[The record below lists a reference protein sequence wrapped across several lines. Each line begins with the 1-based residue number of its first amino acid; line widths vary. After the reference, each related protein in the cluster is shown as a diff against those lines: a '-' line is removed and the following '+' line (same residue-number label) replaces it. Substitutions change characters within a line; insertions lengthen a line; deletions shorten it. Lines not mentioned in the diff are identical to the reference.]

1 MGAGQSKQQPPSPQ
15 EIKASPPSVVHTET
29 VASKND
35 TDNNANNS
43 SSSSPPAAGGGCPM
57 KNADGT
63 YRTMP
68 GFASIF
74 KSRKHPPID
83 STKIVEADQPS
94 SPVTTTTTTTV
105 SDDTNDSAKS
115 SGCPVKAESRA
126 SWNILRR
133 GGGGNTNNQQ
143 QPQQYDVYSRP
154 LPMDP
159 TNNMP
164 IPNAQTTA
172 RNNLPNPDQQIRLT
186 TERVKSTIPKGGTE
200 ETYWVYP
207 SPQMFYNALARK
219 GKLSMDEEDG
229 DNTNNNNGGSDGSTN
244 SSNKPAGIEEDMESV
259 VAIHNC
265 MNEGTWSRILQWE
278 KVLNPTANNNS
289 NSSNGGGG
297 EEGGIMPKLLKFC
310 GRPTD
315 LSPKAYFKHYF
326 LSHPL
331 PFDRHDWTVT
341 RTNPTDGSETEV
353 RYVIDYYHDEV
364 MASEEAG
371 SGLPNMND
379 GIGEH
384 GRIKSLLVDVRPAA
398 DSISEVWGRMVSMPL
413 ARRGCRS
420 ILECVLFKGHG
431 SGRKIE
437 FEPLPLQ
444 PSDTLKQSLEES
456 RRVWENI
463 QRDAANKK
471 GVGAKDGAAAGG
483 DACAS
488 DSLEGEGGDN
498 NAKLSANLD
507 DASNS
512 ANTADQA
519 MQNISKADAT
529 TMAETFSK
537 ILSQCKDSKAA
548 LQSCSSEEECNKAFM
563 GMTVCAGQYMC
574 PLQHKSLLETLDSVS
589 GSNNTMDEEMA
600 EAKINVAMEVL
611 GECVAKYDKRA
622 GMAKKQH
629 SDVFEKVMAKK
640 S

>member
-1 MGAGQSKQQPPSPQ
+1 MGAGQSKQQPPL
-15 EIKASPPSVVHTET
+15 EIKASPQPPVVQTEST
-29 VASKND
+29 VASNN
-35 TDNNANNS
+35 TTNNANNNDNTS
-43 SSSSPPAAGGGCPM
+43 SASEGGGCPM

-74 KSRKHPPID
+74 KGRKHPPID
-83 STKIVEADQPS
+83 STKIVEADQPAA
-94 SPVTTTTTTTV
+94 TTTTTTTTT
-105 SDDTNDSAKS
+105 SEDGAKDTPKS

-133 GGGGNTNNQQ
+133 GNGGDKTQQ
-143 QPQQYDVYSRP
+143 QQQFDVYSRP

-172 RNNLPNPDQQIRLT
+172 RNNLPNPDQQDVLT
-186 TERVKSTIPKGGTE
+186 TERVKSTIPKGGTN
-200 ETYWVYP
+200 ETWVYP

-219 GKLSMDEEDG
+219 GKLAMPEDDEDG
-229 DNTNNNNGGSDGSTN
+229 
-244 SSNKPAGIEEDMESV
+244 NKDEAVAVAPAGIEEDMESV

-278 KVLNPTANNNS
+278 KVLNPVTSDDNN
-289 NSSNGGGG
+289 
-297 EEGGIMPKLLKFC
+297 EEGLMPKLMKFC

-315 LSPKAYFKHYF
+315 LSPKAYIKHYL

-341 RTNPTDGSETEV
+341 RTDPTDGSETEV

-379 GIGEH
+379 GIGEK

-398 DSISEVWGRMVSMPL
+398 DSIGDVWGRMVSMPL

-431 SGRKIE
+431 SGRKVD

-444 PSDTLKQSLEES
+444 PSETLKESLDES
-456 RRVWENI
+456 MRVWENI

-471 GVGAKDGAAAGG
+471 GVGAKDE
-483 DACAS
+483 ACAS
-488 DSLEGEGGDN
+488 DSLEGEGEK
-498 NAKLSANLD
+498 NAKSSPSVDGAANASA
-507 DASNS
+507 
-512 ANTADQA
+512 ADEA
-519 MQNISKADAT
+519 TQNISKPDAT
-529 TMAETFSK
+529 KMAETFSK

-548 LQSCSSEEECNKAFM
+548 LQSCTSEEECNKAFM

-589 GSNNTMDEEMA
+589 GSNMDEEMA

-629 SDVFEKVMAKK
+629 EDVFQKVMAQK

>member
-1 MGAGQSKQQPPSPQ
+1 MGAGQSKQQP
-15 EIKASPPSVVHTET
+15 EIKAAAAPSSSAVLQTES

-35 TDNNANNS
+35 TTDKTTSNKANSSSTPANS
-43 SSSSPPAAGGGCPM
+43 SSSSGSSGGGCPM

-74 KSRKHPPID
+74 KGRKHPPID
-83 STKIVEADQPS
+83 STKIVEADDNHQKPS
-94 SPVTTTTTTTV
+94 SSSTTTV
-105 SDDTNDSAKS
+105 VDNNSNKGSSGVKS

-133 GGGGNTNNQQ
+133 GGGGGGEKQQ
-143 QPQQYDVYSRP
+143 QQYDVYSRP

-164 IPNAQTTA
+164 IPNVQTTA
-172 RNNLPNPDQQIRLT
+172 RNNLPSSQQQGMLP
-186 TERVKSTIPKGGTE
+186 TERVKSSIPKGGTN
-200 ETYWVYP
+200 ETWVYP

-219 GKLSMDEEDG
+219 GKLSMEDEG
-229 DNTNNNNGGSDGSTN
+229 NNTATAAGGGNDT
-244 SSNKPAGIEEDMESV
+244 KQPAGIEEDMESV

-278 KVLNPTANNNS
+278 KVLNPTTTDDK
-289 NSSNGGGG
+289 
-297 EEGGIMPKLLKFC
+297 EEGGVMPKLLKFC

-315 LSPKAYFKHYF
+315 LSPKAYIKHYLF
-326 LSHPL
+326 SHPL

-341 RTNPTDGSETEV
+341 RSNSIDGSETEV

-371 SGLPNMND
+371 SGMPNMDD
-379 GIGEH
+379 GIGET
-384 GRIKSLLVDVRPAA
+384 GKIKSLLVDVRPAA
-398 DSISEVWGRMVSMPL
+398 DSVSDIWGRMISMPL

-431 SGRKIE
+431 SGPKSD
-437 FEPLPLQ
+437 FEPLPLK
-444 PSDTLKQSLEES
+444 PNETLIQSLDES
-456 RRVWENI
+456 KRVWDNI
-463 QRDAANKK
+463 QRDAASKK
-471 GVGAKDGAAAGG
+471 GVGAKDGGGG
-483 DACAS
+483 DACTS
-488 DSLEGEGGDN
+488 DSLEGGSEESR
-498 NAKLSANLD
+498 AKSASTKGNSSAND
-507 DASNS
+507 DA
-512 ANTADQA
+512 
-519 MQNISKADAT
+519 NISKADAT
-529 TMAETFSK
+529 KMAETFSK

-574 PLQHKSLLETLDSVS
+574 PLQHKSFLDALESHGSSSSGS
-589 GSNNTMDEEMA
+589 GSNEEVA
-600 EAKINVAMEVL
+600 EAKINIAFEVL
-611 GECVAKYDKRA
+611 GECVASYDQRA

-629 SDVFEKVMAKK
+629 ADVFEKLTKQK
-640 S
+640 

>member
-1 MGAGQSKQQPPSPQ
+1 MGAGQSKQQPPLEIKATPPQ
-15 EIKASPPSVVHTET
+15 EIQTET
-29 VASKND
+29 RAASKNND
-35 TDNNANNS
+35 ANNNSNS
-43 SSSSPPAAGGGCPM
+43 SAQSAAPKEGGGCPM

-83 STKIVEADQPS
+83 STKIVEADDQPS
-94 SPVTTTTTTTV
+94 VATTTTTTTV
-105 SDDTNDSAKS
+105 VEDDNKDSSKKS

-133 GGGGNTNNQQ
+133 GGNKETQQ
-143 QPQQYDVYSRP
+143 HQQQYDVYSRP
-154 LPMDP
+154 LQMDP

-172 RNNLPNPDQQIRLT
+172 RNNLPNPDQKGVLT
-186 TERVKSTIPKGGTE
+186 TERVKSSIPKGGTND
-200 ETYWVYP
+200 TWVYP

-219 GKLSMDEEDG
+219 GKLAMPEDEE
-229 DNTNNNNGGSDGSTN
+229 NGNDDAGAA
-244 SSNKPAGIEEDMESV
+244 PAGIEEDMESV

-265 MNEGTWSRILQWE
+265 MNEGTWSEILKWE
-278 KVLNPTANNNS
+278 KVLNPVKNSDGNNND
-289 NSSNGGGG
+289 
-297 EEGGIMPKLLKFC
+297 EEGMMPKLLKFC

-379 GIGEH
+379 GIGEK

-398 DSISEVWGRMVSMPL
+398 DSIGDVWGRMVSMPL

-431 SGRKIE
+431 SGRKVD
-437 FEPLPLQ
+437 FEPLPLK
-444 PSDTLKQSLEES
+444 PSETLKESLDES
-456 RRVWENI
+456 MRVWEGI

-471 GVGAKDGAAAGG
+471 GVGAKDGG

-488 DSLEGEGGDN
+488 DSLEGEGDN
-498 NAKLSANLD
+498 KNAVSSPSVDIAANTTAAD
-507 DASNS
+507 DA
-512 ANTADQA
+512 TQH
-519 MQNISKADAT
+519 ISKSDAT
-529 TMAETFSK
+529 KMAETFAK

-589 GSNNTMDEEMA
+589 GTDMDEEMA

-611 GECVAKYDKRA
+611 GECVGKYDKKA
-622 GMAKKQH
+622 SVAKKQH
-629 SDVFEKVMAKK
+629 EDVFQKVITRK

>member
-1 MGAGQSKQQPPSPQ
+1 MGAGQSKQQPPLQAP
-15 EIKASPPSVVHTET
+15 APPSVVQTES

-35 TDNNANNS
+35 ADTNNANNNSSPSAAIGGS
-43 SSSSPPAAGGGCPM
+43 SSGSGGGCPM

-83 STKIVEADQPS
+83 STKIVEADQQPS
-94 SPVTTTTTTTV
+94 STTTTSQTTP
-105 SDDTNDSAKS
+105 SDVDSSNDSVKS

-133 GGGGNTNNQQ
+133 GGGNNNTSSQ
-143 QPQQYDVYSRP
+143 QQYDVYSRP
-154 LPMDP
+154 LRMDP

-172 RNNLPNPDQQIRLT
+172 RNNLPSSQQQGSLP
-186 TERVKSTIPKGGTE
+186 TERVKSTIPKGGSD
-200 ETYWVYP
+200 ETWVYP

-219 GKLSMDEEDG
+219 GKLSMEDDNGVSEDG
-229 DNTNNNNGGSDGSTN
+229 
-244 SSNKPAGIEEDMESV
+244 KPATAGIEEDMESV

-278 KVLNPTANNNS
+278 KVLNPAPPTL
-289 NSSNGGGG
+289 SSTNKEEEEEEEEGDDGGGMM
-297 EEGGIMPKLLKFC
+297 MPKLLKFC

-315 LSPKAYFKHYF
+315 LSPKAYFKHYL

-341 RTNPTDGSETEV
+341 RTDPTNGSETQV
-353 RYVIDYYHDEV
+353 RYVIDYYHDEI

-398 DSISEVWGRMVSMPL
+398 DSISDIWGRMVSMPL

-431 SGRKIE
+431 NGTKSD
-437 FEPLPLQ
+437 FEPLPLK
-444 PSDTLKQSLEES
+444 PSDTLKQSLDES
-456 RRVWENI
+456 IRVWDNI
-463 QRDAANKK
+463 QRDAAKNK
-471 GVGAKDGAAAGG
+471 GVGAKDDGG
-483 DACAS
+483 
-488 DSLEGEGGDN
+488 GG
-498 NAKLSANLD
+498 K
-507 DASNS
+507 
-512 ANTADQA
+512 
-519 MQNISKADAT
+519 
-529 TMAETFSK
+529 
-537 ILSQCKDSKAA
+537 
-548 LQSCSSEEECNKAFM
+548 
-563 GMTVCAGQYMC
+563 
-574 PLQHKSLLETLDSVS
+574 
-589 GSNNTMDEEMA
+589 
-600 EAKINVAMEVL
+600 
-611 GECVAKYDKRA
+611 
-622 GMAKKQH
+622 
-629 SDVFEKVMAKK
+629 
-640 S
+640 

>member
-1 MGAGQSKQQPPSPQ
+1 M
-15 EIKASPPSVVHTET
+15 
-29 VASKND
+29 
-35 TDNNANNS
+35 
-43 SSSSPPAAGGGCPM
+43 
-57 KNADGT
+57 
-63 YRTMP
+63 
-68 GFASIF
+68 
-74 KSRKHPPID
+74 
-83 STKIVEADQPS
+83 EADQPS
-94 SPVTTTTTTTV
+94 AAKNNTTAET
-105 SDDTNDSAKS
+105 SENDNKESSKPS

-133 GGGGNTNNQQ
+133 GNNDTSKTQQ
-143 QPQQYDVYSRP
+143 QQYDVYSRP

-172 RNNLPNPDQQIRLT
+172 RNNLPNPDQRGVLP
-186 TERVKSTIPKGGTE
+186 TERVKSTIPKGNTN
-200 ETYWVYP
+200 ETWVYP

-219 GKLSMDEEDG
+219 GKLSMPEDESEDKDEAG
-229 DNTNNNNGGSDGSTN
+229 A
-244 SSNKPAGIEEDMESV
+244 PAGIEEDMESV

-278 KVLNPTANNNS
+278 KVLNPVNNDKNSSDNS
-289 NSSNGGGG
+289 N
-297 EEGGIMPKLLKFC
+297 EEGVTPKLLKFC

-315 LSPKAYFKHYF
+315 LSPKAFFKHYL

-331 PFDRHDWTVT
+331 PFDRHDWTVA
-341 RTNPTDGSETEV
+341 RTNPTDGSETQV

-371 SGLPNMND
+371 SGLPQMND
-379 GIGEH
+379 GIGDK
-384 GRIKSLLVDVRPAA
+384 GKIKSLLVDVRPAA
-398 DSISEVWGRMVSMPL
+398 DSLSEVYGRMVSMPL

-431 SGRKIE
+431 SGRNKVE
-437 FEPLPLQ
+437 FEPLPLM
-444 PSDTLKQSLEES
+444 PSETLKESLGES
-456 RRVWENI
+456 KKVWEGI

-471 GVGAKDGAAAGG
+471 GVGAKDGGG

-488 DSLEGEGGDN
+488 DSLEGEGEKKVESSSPRSDISAVDA
-498 NAKLSANLD
+498 NAA
-507 DASNS
+507 
-512 ANTADQA
+512 ADEA
-519 MQNISKADAT
+519 ISKPEAT
-529 TMAETFSK
+529 KMAETFSK

-574 PLQHKSLLETLDSVS
+574 PLQHKSLLDTLDSIS
-589 GSNNTMDEEMA
+589 GSDVDGEMA

-622 GMAKKQH
+622 GMAKAQH
-629 SDVFEKVMAKK
+629 EDIFQKVTAQK

>member
-1 MGAGQSKQQPPSPQ
+1 MGAGQSKQQPPQQ
-15 EIKASPPSVVHTET
+15 EIKSSPPSSVVQTQT
-29 VASKND
+29 IASTND
-35 TDNNANNS
+35 TDINDNS
-43 SSSSPPAAGGGCPM
+43 SSSSSASGGGGGGGCPM

-74 KSRKHPPID
+74 KNRKHPPID

-94 SPVTTTTTTTV
+94 SPATATTTTSSS
-105 SDDTNDSAKS
+105 SDDDVDVDTEDSVKS

-133 GGGGNTNNQQ
+133 GGNNNNQQ
-143 QPQQYDVYSRP
+143 QQQYDVYSRP

-172 RNNLPNPDQQIRLT
+172 RNNLPSPDQQISLT
-186 TERVKSTIPKGGTE
+186 TERVKSTIPKGGTN
-200 ETYWVYP
+200 ETWVYP

-219 GKLSMDEEDG
+219 GKLSMEEDQ
-229 DNTNNNNGGSDGSTN
+229 DNINNNDNGDGN
-244 SSNKPAGIEEDMESV
+244 SNKPVGIEEDMESV

-278 KVLNPTANNNS
+278 KVLNPTTNNN
-289 NSSNGGGG
+289 NDK
-297 EEGGIMPKLLKFC
+297 EEGGIIMPKLLKFC

-315 LSPKAYFKHYF
+315 LSPKAYFKHYL

-364 MASEEAG
+364 VASEEAG

-379 GIGEH
+379 GIGEK

-398 DSISEVWGRMVSMPL
+398 DSFSEVWGRMVSMPL

-431 SGRKIE
+431 SGRKID

-444 PSDTLKQSLEES
+444 PSETLKQSLDES
-456 RRVWENI
+456 MRVWENI
-463 QRDAANKK
+463 QRDAASKK
-471 GVGAKDGAAAGG
+471 GVGAKDGAGG

-488 DSLEGEGGDN
+488 DSLEGEGDN
-498 NAKLSANLD
+498 KVMTSATLD
-507 DASNS
+507 D

-519 MQNISKADAT
+519 MQNISKRDAT
-529 TMAETFSK
+529 KMAETFSK
-537 ILSQCKDSKAA
+537 ILSQCKDSKAS
-548 LQSCSSEEECNKAFM
+548 LQSCSSEEECNRAFM

-589 GSNNTMDEEMA
+589 GSNMDEEMA

>member
-1 MGAGQSKQQPPSPQ
+1 MGAGQSKQQPPL
-15 EIKASPPSVVHTET
+15 EIKASPPPQDVKTET
-29 VASKND
+29 ISASND
-35 TDNNANNS
+35 AKSNNNNS
-43 SSSSPPAAGGGCPM
+43 APKEGGGCPM

-83 STKIVEADQPS
+83 STKIVEADDQPS
-94 SPVTTTTTTTV
+94 VATTTTASASV
-105 SDDTNDSAKS
+105 DDSTKP

-133 GGGGNTNNQQ
+133 GGNNKDTQQQQ
-143 QPQQYDVYSRP
+143 QPQQQQYDVYSRP

-172 RNNLPNPDQQIRLT
+172 RNNLPNPDQQGVLT
-186 TERVKSTIPKGGTE
+186 TERVKSTIPKGGTND
-200 ETYWVYP
+200 TWVYP

-219 GKLSMDEEDG
+219 GKLAMPEDEENG
-229 DNTNNNNGGSDGSTN
+229 DA
-244 SSNKPAGIEEDMESV
+244 SSSSPAAGIEEDMESV

-265 MNEGTWSRILQWE
+265 MNEGTWSEILKWE
-278 KVLNPTANNNS
+278 KVLNPVNNDS
-289 NSSNGGGG
+289 SSNDN
-297 EEGGIMPKLLKFC
+297 EDEGMMPKLLKFC

-315 LSPKAYFKHYF
+315 LSPKAAFKHYF

-379 GIGEH
+379 GIGEK

-398 DSISEVWGRMVSMPL
+398 DSIGDVWGRMVSMPL

-431 SGRKIE
+431 SGNKVD
-437 FEPLPLQ
+437 FEPLPLK
-444 PSDTLKQSLEES
+444 PSETLKQSLDES
-456 RRVWENI
+456 MRFWDGI

-471 GVGAKDGAAAGG
+471 GVGAKDGGG

-488 DSLEGEGGDN
+488 DSLEGEGDSKN
-498 NAKLSANLD
+498 DATNTSA
-507 DASNS
+507 AEE
-512 ANTADQA
+512 AT
-519 MQNISKADAT
+519 QNISKSDAT
-529 TMAETFSK
+529 KMAETFSK

-589 GSNNTMDEEMA
+589 GNDMDAEMA

-611 GECVAKYDKRA
+611 GECVAKYDKKA
-622 GMAKKQH
+622 SVAKKQH
-629 SDVFEKVMAKK
+629 EDVFQKVISQKN
-640 S
+640 

>member
-1 MGAGQSKQQPPSPQ
+1 
-15 EIKASPPSVVHTET
+15 
-29 VASKND
+29 
-35 TDNNANNS
+35 
-43 SSSSPPAAGGGCPM
+43 M

-74 KSRKHPPID
+74 KGRKHPPID
-83 STKIVEADQPS
+83 STKIVEADDTQTSTS
-94 SPVTTTTTTTV
+94 SSSTITV
-105 SDDTNDSAKS
+105 DNNSDKDSSGKS

-133 GGGGNTNNQQ
+133 GKGGEKQQ
-143 QPQQYDVYSRP
+143 QQYDVYSRP

-164 IPNAQTTA
+164 IPNVQTTA
-172 RNNLPNPDQQIRLT
+172 RNNLPSSQQQNTLP
-186 TERVKSTIPKGGTE
+186 TERVKSSIPKGGTN
-200 ETYWVYP
+200 ETWVYP

-219 GKLSMDEEDG
+219 GKLSMEDEGGNTDAASGG
-229 DNTNNNNGGSDGSTN
+229 DDDT
-244 SSNKPAGIEEDMESV
+244 KQPAGIEEDMESV

-278 KVLNPTANNNS
+278 KVLNPTTTDDK
-289 NSSNGGGG
+289 
-297 EEGGIMPKLLKFC
+297 EEGGVMPKLLKFC

-315 LSPKAYFKHYF
+315 LSPKAYIKHYLF
-326 LSHPL
+326 SHPL

-341 RTNPTDGSETEV
+341 RSNPTDGSETEV

-371 SGLPNMND
+371 SGMPNMDD
-379 GIGEH
+379 GIGEN

-398 DSISEVWGRMVSMPL
+398 DSVSDIWGRMISMPL

-431 SGRKIE
+431 SGPKSD
-437 FEPLPLQ
+437 FEPLPLK
-444 PSDTLKQSLEES
+444 PNETLIQSLDES
-456 RRVWENI
+456 KRVLDNI
-463 QRDAANKK
+463 QRDAASKK
-471 GVGAKDGAAAGG
+471 GVGANDGGGG
-483 DACAS
+483 DACTS
-488 DSLEGEGGDN
+488 DSLEGGAEESQ
-498 NAKLSANLD
+498 AKPAPTSENSSTN
-507 DASNS
+507 DA
-512 ANTADQA
+512 
-519 MQNISKADAT
+519 NISKADAT
-529 TMAETFSK
+529 KMAETFSK

-574 PLQHKSLLETLDSVS
+574 PLQHKSFLEALESHGS
-589 GSNNTMDEEMA
+589 SSSGNGSNNEEVA
-600 EAKINVAMEVL
+600 EAKINIAFEVL
-611 GECVAKYDKRA
+611 GECVASYDQRA

-629 SDVFEKVMAKK
+629 ADVFEKLTKQK
-640 S
+640 

>member
-1 MGAGQSKQQPPSPQ
+1 
-15 EIKASPPSVVHTET
+15 
-29 VASKND
+29 
-35 TDNNANNS
+35 
-43 SSSSPPAAGGGCPM
+43 M

-83 STKIVEADQPS
+83 SIKIVEQAGDQPAITAS
-94 SPVTTTTTTTV
+94 AALTTL
-105 SDDTNDSAKS
+105 DDNDNNKDSVVKS

-133 GGGGNTNNQQ
+133 GGNNNNTQ
-143 QPQQYDVYSRP
+143 QQYDVYSRP
-154 LPMDP
+154 LPIDP

-172 RNNLPNPDQQIRLT
+172 RNNLPNPDQKDTLT
-186 TERVKSTIPKGGTE
+186 TKRVQSTIPKGGTNNKN
-200 ETYWVYP
+200 ETWVYP

-219 GKLSMDEEDG
+219 GKLSMEDDEGGSGGDG
-229 DNTNNNNGGSDGSTN
+229 DNDNGGS
-244 SSNKPAGIEEDMESV
+244 SSSKPAGIEEDMESV

-265 MNEGTWSRILQWE
+265 MNEGTWGEILKWE
-278 KVLNPTANNNS
+278 KVLNPINNNEKEKE
-289 NSSNGGGG
+289 GG
-297 EEGGIMPKLLKFC
+297 EGSSSEGLIMPKLLKFC

-315 LSPKAYFKHYF
+315 LSPKAYFKHYL

-371 SGLPNMND
+371 SGLPSMHD
-379 GIGEH
+379 GIGGN
-384 GRIKSLLVDVRPAA
+384 GRIKSLLVDVRPAT
-398 DSISEVWGRMVSMPL
+398 DSVGEVWGRMVSMPL

-431 SGRKIE
+431 SGRKVE

-444 PSDTLKQSLEES
+444 PSETLKESLDES
-456 RRVWENI
+456 KRVWENI
-463 QRDAANKK
+463 QNDAANKK
-471 GVGAKDGAAAGG
+471 GVGAKDAAAGG
-483 DACAS
+483 DTCTS
-488 DSLEGEGGDN
+488 DSLEGGGDN
-498 NAKLSANLD
+498 NTAKSSSVTSGD
-507 DASNS
+507 GASN
-512 ANTADQA
+512 ANTFDQA
-519 MQNISKADAT
+519 RNKISKAEAT
-529 TMAETFSK
+529 KIAETFSK

-548 LQSCSSEEECNKAFM
+548 LQSCSSEEECSKAFM

-574 PLQHKSLLETLDSVS
+574 PLQHKSLIETLDSVS
-589 GSNNTMDEEMA
+589 GSNINGEMA

-629 SDVFEKVMAKK
+629 EDVFEKVAKK